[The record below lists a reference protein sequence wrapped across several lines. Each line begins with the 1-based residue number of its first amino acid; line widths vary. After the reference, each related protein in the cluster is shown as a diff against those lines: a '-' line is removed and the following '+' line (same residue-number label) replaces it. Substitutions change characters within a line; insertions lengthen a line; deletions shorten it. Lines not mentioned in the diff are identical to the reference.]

1 MSEIDKTIEELEQE
15 VLADINEADALK
27 KGAAKAEPMQKSGAQ
42 VDDTGP
48 AVVKSDDK
56 KKDYAKSAKKD
67 GSIPTQVKGDEKPMK
82 MKEDSTGYTDEEIR
96 QLCHSKE
103 HDCATVVEHPI

>member
-67 GSIPTQVKGDEKPMK
+67 GSIPAKDKAMAADK
-82 MKEDSTGYTDEEIR
+82 MKEGYTDEEIR
-96 QLCHSKE
+96 DLCHSKD
-103 HDCATVVEHPI
+103 HDLSLIHI

>member
-42 VDDTGP
+42 VDDTGA
-48 AVVKSDDK
+48 AVV
-56 KKDYAKSAKKD
+56 
-67 GSIPTQVKGDEKPMK
+67 
-82 MKEDSTGYTDEEIR
+82 
-96 QLCHSKE
+96 
-103 HDCATVVEHPI
+103 